1 MKNQWIHFFY
11 GYVTAKVTG
20 KGLERFL
27 NRLSRQGILIW
38 NVRRID
44 EDTITFQ
51 LVLNKLYPLRR
62 AVRKSNLSVH
72 FIDKHGFP
80 FLLKRLF
87 FNSGFLVGFVGFFV
101 LLFLLSNMIWGIQI
115 EGAGPKTEE
124 QISKELDKLGVEVG
138 SLQFLT
144 DSPEEIQRIL
154 TNNIPAITWV
164 GVKLDGTVYRLRV
177 VEKNEPERELETGPQ
192 HLVATKKG
200 TIVSMY
206 VKKGQPMIVVND
218 FVRPGQ
224 LLVSG
229 VMGTEDKMQYIAAEG
244 QIMAETWYRAE
255 VTVPLKKELAV
266 MTGNEKDKRYI
277 QFGNWDL
284 QIWGFG
290 EPDFKE
296 YEEDTTVHPFQF
308 LRWQLPISYKEIEI
322 NEIEKAVHQ
331 ISESDAVKTGIE
343 IAKKDLLSNLGEEA
357 KIKGENILHKEVQN
371 GKVKLTILFQVI
383 ENIAKGQ
390 PIIQGD

>member
-1 MKNQWIHFFY
+1 MKNQWIHFFL
-11 GYVTAKVTG
+11 GYVTVKVTG
-20 KGLERFL
+20 KGIERFL

-38 NVRRID
+38 NARRLD
-44 EDTITFQ
+44 QDTVTFQ
-51 LVLNKLYPLRR
+51 VALNKLYPLRR
-62 AVRKSNLSVH
+62 AVRKSNLSVR

-80 FLLKRLF
+80 FLLKRLI
-87 FNSGFLVGFVGFFV
+87 FNSGFMIGFACFFV

-124 QISKELDKLGVEVG
+124 RIWKELDKLGVEVG

-154 TNNIPAITWV
+154 TNNIPEITWV
-164 GVKLDGTVYRLRV
+164 GVKLNGTVYRLTV
-177 VEKNEPERELETGPQ
+177 VEKNEPEREAETGPQ

-206 VKKGQPMIVVND
+206 VKKGQPMVVVND

-224 LLVSG
+224 MLVSG
-229 VMGTEDKMQYIAAEG
+229 QMGAEKNQQFIAAEG
-244 QIMAETWYRAE
+244 EIMAETWYRAE
-255 VTVPLKKELAV
+255 VTVPLKKELTV

-277 QFGNWDL
+277 QFGNWEL
-284 QIWGFG
+284 PIWGFG
-290 EPDFKE
+290 DPDFQV
-296 YEEDTTVHPFQF
+296 YEEDTTVHPFKF
-308 LRWQLPISYKEIEI
+308 LRWQLPISYKEVEI
-322 NEIEKAVHQ
+322 NEIEKAVHE
-331 ISESDAVKTGIE
+331 IGESDAVKTGIT
-343 IAKKDLLSNLGEEA
+343 IAKKDLLSKLGEEA
-357 KIKGENILHKEVQN
+357 KIKGEKILHKEVQN
-371 GKVKLTILFQVI
+371 GKVKVTILFQVI